1 MIVLGSASMF
11 GLTSDH
17 LFWQWEMTFI
27 LAIFELGEFFSHTEH
42 LSEGINA
49 DVEHQ

>member
-27 LAIFELGEFFSHTEH
+27 LAIFELGEFDPYTEY
-42 LSEGINA
+42 LLQRINA
-49 DVEHQ
+49 DVEHH